1 MNIED
6 TEEFIELKKSI
17 PAEKM
22 DDFMAAFNKAKS
34 ELSTEELDAISG
46 GRLSVRPFKKWWKEF
61 KEEWWKN

>member
-46 GRLSVRPFKKWWKEF
+46 GRLSVRPLKKW
-61 KEEWWKN
+61 

>member
-46 GRLSVRPFKKWWKEF
+46 GRLSVRPLKKWWKEF